1 MSYTITWCA
10 YSYPDC
16 EDSKCLTLLYR
27 SENVFDTLN
36 ECISDY
42 YRSGTPALCMKRCS
56 DWVVKFYALGDC
68 KTSQKDTYNL
78 TWVAYNI
85 VQCLMCAE
93 EHYIEITRSDESY
106 TDLITCLKNYNDNI
120 DIDKYNTAYRTI
132 VNVEVCRSD
141 PYYETPSQLYLTQND
156 ALKVSIYINTTI
168 NL

>member
-1 MSYTITWCA
+1 MGS
-10 YSYPDC
+10 
-16 EDSKCLTLLYR
+16 
-27 SENVFDTLN
+27 
-36 ECISDY
+36 
-42 YRSGTPALCMKRCS
+42 
-56 DWVVKFYALGDC
+56 
-68 KTSQKDTYNL
+68 
-78 TWVAYNI
+78 YNI

-106 TDLITCLKNYNDNI
+106 TDLITCLKNYNDDI

-168 NL
+168 KL